1 MVFDDD
7 RVSIVDKSRI
17 LFCLSVIFLLINF
30 VGVFMCRCRVRIFLL
45 SCLEKLV
52 PVFQRFLVLCLLCIA
67 IGQGSVL
74 ARDSSPDV
82 SSFSGGSGP
91 VTGNAVRAVGP
102 GDMLRIVVLGQP
114 ELTTDLTVTASGEIT
129 APFLGTINVE
139 NLSPE
144 AIARKIAKGM
154 KDGGFLRSPQVVVEV
169 TQVRSRLASIY
180 GEIQRPGRYAIEG
193 SLSLL
198 ELLALAGGVRNG
210 ADDRAV
216 LMRRA
221 MVPGQPREQLEFLV
235 GNRIVPTREVQDV
248 ELQPGDVVFI
258 PTAPRFYIYGEV
270 GQPGA
275 YPAEQDLN
283 IMRALALAGGVNA
296 RGSESRILIRR
307 VDEFT
312 GEMQNISVELSDP
325 VLPGDVIYVNE
336 RWF

>member
-1 MVFDDD
+1 MELFQ
-7 RVSIVDKSRI
+7 RVLVS
-17 LFCLSVIFLLINF
+17 FLLLSLP
-30 VGVFMCRCRVRIFLL
+30 GV
-45 SCLEKLV
+45 
-52 PVFQRFLVLCLLCIA
+52 Q
-67 IGQGSVL
+67 SVVS
-74 ARDSSPDV
+74 ARDLPADALSYVAADER
-82 SSFSGGSGP
+82 
-91 VTGNAVRAVGP
+91 VTGKAVSAVGP
-102 GDMLRIVVLGQP
+102 GDLLRIVVLGQP
-114 ELTTDLTVTASGEIT
+114 ELTTDVTVTATGEVT
-129 APFLGTINVE
+129 APFLGTISVN

-144 AIARKIAKGM
+144 AIARLIEKGM

-180 GEIQRPGRYAIEG
+180 GEIQRPGRYPIEG

-198 ELLALAGGVRNG
+198 ELLALAGGVKTG
-210 ADDRAV
+210 ADDKAV

-221 MVPGQPREQLEFLV
+221 VVPGQPREQYEYPV

-258 PTAPRFYIYGEV
+258 PTAPRFYVYGEV

-283 IMRALALAGGVNA
+283 IMRAIALAGGLNA
-296 RGSESRILIRR
+296 RASEKRILIRR

-312 GEMQNISVELSDP
+312 GEMQDIPASLKDP